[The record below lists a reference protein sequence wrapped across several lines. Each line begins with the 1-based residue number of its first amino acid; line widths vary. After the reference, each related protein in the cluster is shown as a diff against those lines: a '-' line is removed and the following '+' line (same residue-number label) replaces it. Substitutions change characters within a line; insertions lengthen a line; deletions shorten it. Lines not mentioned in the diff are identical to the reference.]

1 MLLIY
6 NDLMCIH
13 NYELC
18 IMNYAF
24 FRFAKLQKIFQLV
37 AFAHEVSSHVAH
49 FVLLLGSEVDMPE

>member
-37 AFAHEVSSHVAH
+37 ALAHEVSFHESH
-49 FVLLLGSEVDMPE
+49 FLF